1 MLEGNISAAIKTE
14 DLGHLSDVKS
24 LVINKN
30 VKLSEEEAIE
40 FLGNWNLSATYTLL
54 DLEDFYL
61 TPINVSQRLNILA
74 GEAENLIE
82 TLKSMGLIE
91 ATEVEGKYN
100 AVPLHF
106 DDSFVASADLLSL
119 YSKVSQKSLSR
130 LTSKDIFSFRFE
142 AMSKKVIQ
150 KYQAEING
158 LLVKIAEESKGKN
171 DCELYATGFFF
182 SKISRNRKDK

>member
-1 MLEGNISAAIKTE
+1 MLEGNISATIKTE